1 MRESPRGGFLARPM
15 HLRLTEQELATLLEM
30 VSLAA
35 NVASWNQK
43 PGAEDRLAV
52 FEDLEDKILEKARH
66 AGFGNAIEYSEEKQG
81 YVLTPEFQDGS
92 FFQECY
98 DEFRNESFWEELVIR
113 LSDRDLIRQIG
124 MPAWDKLNEEDR
136 RKRTVEIEKRYWD
149 EFSKFGVDRVA
160 VIFPPGEG

>member
-1 MRESPRGGFLARPM
+1 M

-43 PGAEDRLAV
+43 PGAEERLAV

-66 AGFGNAIEYSEEKQG
+66 AGFGDVIEYSEEKQG
-81 YVLTPEFQDGS
+81 YVLTPEFQDVS

-124 MPAWDKLNEEDR
+124 LPAWNQLGEEDR

-149 EFSKFGVDRVA
+149 EFSKCGVDRVA
-160 VIFPPGEG
+160 VIYPPDEG

>member
-1 MRESPRGGFLARPM
+1 M

-43 PGAEDRLAV
+43 PGAQERLAV

-66 AGFGNAIEYSEEKQG
+66 GGFGNVIEYSEEKQG

-98 DEFRNESFWEELVIR
+98 DEFRNESFWEELAIR
-113 LSDRDLIRQIG
+113 LADRDLVRAIG
-124 MPAWDKLNEEDR
+124 MPAWEKLTEDER
-136 RKRTVEIEKRYWD
+136 RSRTAAWEKRYWE
-149 EFSKFGVDRVA
+149 EFSKHGVDHIV
-160 VIFPPGEG
+160 VVTPPGAG